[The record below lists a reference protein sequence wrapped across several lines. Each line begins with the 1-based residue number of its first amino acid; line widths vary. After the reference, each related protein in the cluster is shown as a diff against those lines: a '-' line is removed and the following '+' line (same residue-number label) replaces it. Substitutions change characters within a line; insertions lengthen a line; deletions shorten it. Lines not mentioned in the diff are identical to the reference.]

1 MRVKRQG
8 IIVYFQQMKNVRH
21 LKKYGHLIHA
31 SKKRKYAVIYVNR
44 EELEEKMETLN
55 KLSYVLRVEPSWKP
69 QVETDFE
76 NAKPDKAKEYDYKF
90 GI

>member
-1 MRVKRQG
+1 MRVPRQG

-31 SKKRKYAVIYVNR
+31 SKRQKYALIYVNR
-44 EELEEKMETLN
+44 DNLNEKMEALQQ
-55 KLSYVLRVEPSWKP
+55 LPYVHRVEPSYKP
-69 QVETDFE
+69 EVRVDYE